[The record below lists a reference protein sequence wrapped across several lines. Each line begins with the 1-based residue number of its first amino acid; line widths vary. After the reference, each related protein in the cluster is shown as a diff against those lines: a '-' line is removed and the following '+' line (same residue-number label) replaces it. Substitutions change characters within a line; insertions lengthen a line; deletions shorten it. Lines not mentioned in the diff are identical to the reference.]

1 MLSAP
6 LLVWGT
12 YDVSKPNVR
21 LLLAGIRAAGV
32 PVHEVHADIWA
43 GVRDKGTLT
52 RGEQLRA
59 VGRWIAAMPRLVAA
73 YLRAPAH
80 AAVLVPYLGVFD
92 LLVLAPFVRFRRTP
106 VIWQIFISPYD
117 TAVNDRRMLS
127 RWNPLAW
134 VLYGCE
140 WLACRLAARAFLDT
154 AAHARRF
161 EGLMGLERG
170 TIGAVP
176 LGTDPAR
183 FPPRDGKP
191 TVHAP
196 LRIFFYGQY
205 IPLHGLDTIVR
216 AAKLL
221 EEQGVAVEWELAGTG
236 QEHAR
241 ITALIEA
248 LGARSVKQLG
258 WVDAAAIPGRV
269 QACDVGLGIFGTSGK
284 AVTVVPNKAYEI
296 AATQTPLISAD
307 TPALAEFAPGHPW
320 VLRVPPGDPAAL
332 ASRVAAIVRDGA
344 WPDAPPMP
352 VIGPAEIG
360 AAFLR
365 VAGDLLAASAP
376 RDARDPR
383 DPREGR
389 A

>member
-1 MLSAP
+1 MLIAP

-21 LLLAGIRAAGV
+21 LLLEGIRAVGV

-52 RGEQLRA
+52 RAEQVRA
-59 VGRWIAAMPRLVAA
+59 VGRWIVAMPRLVAA

-80 AAVLVPYLGVFD
+80 AAVLIPYLGVFD
-92 LLVLAPFVRFRRTP
+92 MLVLTPFVRFRRTP

-127 RWNPLAW
+127 QWNPLAW
-134 VLYGCE
+134 ILFACE
-140 WLACRLAARAFLDT
+140 WLASRLAARAFLDT

-161 EGLMGLERG
+161 EGIMGLEPG

-183 FPPRDGKP
+183 FTPRAGRP
-191 TVHAP
+191 TVHVP
-196 LRIFFYGQY
+196 LRVFFYGQY
-205 IPLHGLDTIVR
+205 IPLHGLETIVR
-216 AAKLL
+216 AAKML
-221 EEQGVAVEWELAGTG
+221 EDRGVAVAWELAGTG
-236 QEHAR
+236 QEQAR
-241 ITALIEA
+241 ITALIEQ
-248 LGARSVKQLG
+248 LGVRSVRQLG
-258 WVDAAAIPGRV
+258 WVNAAEIPGRV
-269 QACDVGLGIFGTSGK
+269 HACDVGLGIFGTSGK

-320 VLRVPPGDPAAL
+320 VLRVPPGDPDAL
-332 ASRVAAIVRDGA
+332 ARRVAAIVREGS
-344 WPDAPPMP
+344 WPAAPPLP
-352 VIGPAEIG
+352 VIGPQEVG

-365 VAGDLLAASAP
+365 AAGDLLQPATHRAP
-376 RDARDPR
+376 AR
-383 DPREGR
+383 GT
-389 A
+389 

>member
-6 LLVWGT
+6 LLAWGT

-21 LLLAGIRAAGV
+21 LLLQGIRAAGV
-32 PVHEVHADIWA
+32 PVNEIHADIWA

-59 VGRWIAAMPRLVAA
+59 VGRWFAAMPRLVRA
-73 YLRAPAH
+73 YLDAPAH

-92 LLVLAPFVRFRRTP
+92 LLVLAPFVRFRGVP

-127 RWNPLAW
+127 AWNPLAW
-134 VLYGCE
+134 VLYACE
-140 WLACRLAARAFLDT
+140 WLASRLAARAFLDT

-161 EGLMGLERG
+161 EKLMGLESG
-170 TIGAVP
+170 VVGAVP
-176 LGTDPAR
+176 LGTDPER
-183 FPPRDGKP
+183 FPPRAGPP
-191 TVHAP
+191 TVHSP
-196 LRIFFYGQY
+196 LRVFFYGQY
-205 IPLHGLDTIVR
+205 IPLHGLETIVR
-216 AAKLL
+216 AAKLA
-221 EEQGVAVEWELAGTG
+221 EEQGIAVEWELAGTG

-241 ITALIEA
+241 ITALIEQ
-248 LGARSVKQLG
+248 LGARSVRQLG
-258 WVDAAAIPGRV
+258 WVNAAEIPSHV
-269 QACDVGLGIFGTSGK
+269 QHCDVGLGIFGTSGK

-320 VLRVPPGDPAAL
+320 VLRVPPGDAAAL
-332 ASRVAAIVRDGA
+332 AECVAGIARAGR

-352 VIGPAEIG
+352 VIGPEEIG

-365 VAGDLLAASAP
+365 VAGPLLAPPAHASHAGV
-376 RDARDPR
+376 RS
-383 DPREGR
+383 
-389 A
+389 